1 MRIPQWLRTY
11 WMERLWP
18 ALSQSD
24 GTAEQYRQ
32 VFEQTMSDW
41 QRHSSELTN
50 RPFTDRTIGR
60 YLTETRNWI
69 AELPQREEPENEQ
82 RHRKFEPAEV
92 ERLLEVF
99 NQPSE
104 WWAALN
110 DRSRETVDQ
119 RNHHQVLL
127 PDPEAIVVQI
137 RELLTSQDWAPL
149 AVGLAG
155 ATGRRIGEVLLS
167 GSFELKSPSTV
178 WFTGRLKRQGAPEE
192 PFEVSTLCEAA
203 LVLDAWRRLRS
214 HPDILAMDLPLQDV
228 AKQKQA
234 LGVINQRLYPM
245 VRKAANYYFQDLI
258 PNAGDEEG
266 QEPDLYAHLF
276 RSIFRTIA
284 IWYFC
289 PIRVDPDTFSATILG
304 HTYYQQLKTKKER
317 LNFASEHYYRRF
329 AISDGQGN
337 VDGRRGIR
345 LPEGLIDEFRK
356 EYEMQLAQSGASK
369 PKTRKAEKATEPRV
383 SKTGYSSLRPKSE
396 TRAWFNQAADELKL
410 TWKGT
415 DATLVRLLEIYE
427 EHKLCENGGNGTLD
441 PQRVIPQQLALPDE
455 LTARIDQAMQMSGQ
469 DSFFAFLE
477 HALERESNVQIG
489 LAESRKKRQVQD
501 LSKVPTSQLLGA
513 RRPGE
518 ARERIRRHIANI
530 ILHNRTCADP
540 NGYWFINQR
549 LLREY
554 TGASPDYI
562 KPILAANQAYIDRH
576 HEHLKIVPGH
586 NRTPVP
592 KQLPISEDKSMV
604 VPDNPADIKGLDDI
618 VLPPL
623 DTGKDDQ
630 AVAARVDHE

>member
-1 MRIPQWLRTY
+1 
-11 WMERLWP
+11 
-18 ALSQSD
+18 
-24 GTAEQYRQ
+24 
-32 VFEQTMSDW
+32 
-41 QRHSSELTN
+41 
-50 RPFTDRTIGR
+50 
-60 YLTETRNWI
+60 
-69 AELPQREEPENEQ
+69 
-82 RHRKFEPAEV
+82 
-92 ERLLEVF
+92 
-99 NQPSE
+99 
-104 WWAALN
+104 
-110 DRSRETVDQ
+110 
-119 RNHHQVLL
+119 
-127 PDPEAIVVQI
+127 
-137 RELLTSQDWAPL
+137 
-149 AVGLAG
+149 
-155 ATGRRIGEVLLS
+155 
-167 GSFELKSPSTV
+167 
-178 WFTGRLKRQGAPEE
+178 
-192 PFEVSTLCEAA
+192 
-203 LVLDAWRRLRS
+203 
-214 HPDILAMDLPLQDV
+214 
-228 AKQKQA
+228 
-234 LGVINQRLYPM
+234 
-245 VRKAANYYFQDLI
+245 
-258 PNAGDEEG
+258 
-266 QEPDLYAHLF
+266 LF
-276 RSIFRTIA
+276 RSIFRAIA

-289 PIRVDPDTFSATILG
+289 PIRVDPDTYGATILG

-329 AISDGQGN
+329 ALSDASGN

-356 EYEMQLAQSGASK
+356 EYEMQRVQSGASK
-369 PKTRKAEKATEPRV
+369 PKTRKAKTTEPRV
-383 SKTGYSSLRPKSE
+383 SQTGYSSLRPKSK
-396 TRAWFNQAADELKL
+396 TKAWIDQVADELGL

-427 EHKLCENGGNGTLD
+427 EHKLCVNGGTLE
-441 PQRVIPQQLALPDE
+441 PQRVTPQQLALPDE
-455 LTARIDQAMQMSGQ
+455 LTARIDLAMQMSGQ

-530 ILHNRTCADP
+530 IMYNRTCADP

-549 LLREY
+549 LLRDY

-592 KQLPISEDKSMV
+592 KQLPISEDTSMV
-604 VPDNPADIKGLDDI
+604 VPDNPADIQGLDDI